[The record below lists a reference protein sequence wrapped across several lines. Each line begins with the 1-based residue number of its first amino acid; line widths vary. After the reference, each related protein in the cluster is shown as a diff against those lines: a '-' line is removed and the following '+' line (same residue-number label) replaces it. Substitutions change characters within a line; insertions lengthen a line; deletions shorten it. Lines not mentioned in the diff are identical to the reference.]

1 MKKSIHPVYRPV
13 VFQDVS
19 ANESFMTRST
29 VHAKDTIKWED
40 GKTYPLVKLDISAF
54 SHPFYTGQ
62 QKLIDTAGRI
72 DRFKKRFEATA
83 GKTVERKAAKAATK
97 TLAHVGGA
105 AKRPKVLST
114 APKKDDEKK
123 GAKKAAGPKKEKAPA
138 KKDA

>member
-13 VFQDVS
+13 VFQDVQ
-19 ANESFMTRST
+19 ANKSFVTRST
-29 VHAKDTIKWED
+29 IRAKETTTWED

-62 QKLIDTAGRI
+62 QRLVDTAGRI

-83 GKTVERKAAKAATK
+83 GKTVERKAAKSTAK
-97 TLAHVGGA
+97 QLAHVG
-105 AKRPKVLST
+105 KQSKKVLST
-114 APKKDDEKK
+114 APKKEEKDD
-123 GAKKAAGPKKEKAPA
+123 AKKPAKKAPA